1 MNPYEGST
9 AFFRQHWIWMELL
22 GESFWL
28 AEYLARS
35 TPQELYI
42 LPPDQVRIAQD
53 KNTGYPIGYRYT
65 IREGVGFDYSPRE
78 IYHSKYFNP
87 SNAMRGL
94 APLEAAQLPAGVE
107 FLTQKHWQNVMKRGG
122 FLTGILTSEGYVDPE
137 HMEDI
142 KRQWDRLYGGV
153 EGTRSSGIAYLQG
166 NTKYQQ
172 IGLTPHDA
180 DYVEQAKLTRE
191 QICEAFRVP
200 KTLIGVV
207 EDANYSNAQ
216 EMTFSYFVQTIFP
229 KLRLLEEDLNE
240 IVLPRFG
247 DGYVAKFDI
256 DSIPIVQEM
265 YLNRAQKL
273 SALAGGP
280 ILTRNEAREFIDRR
294 PLMGGDQ
301 ILEPSAYGP
310 GPIARPEPA
319 RSRLA
324 SPTKFINDP
333 ERMAKRQ
340 TVLVGME
347 SYEKEALADWK
358 GHLDK
363 QEARVLRKFQAQ
375 AKAVSKA
382 PDFTEIY
389 DDELELE
396 MTRQLVLKILLEITG
411 KQGQRALNE
420 LPPSSA
426 DEFLVSDPAVMDWL
440 EAQAYAEGV
449 LVQGRTATLLSE
461 AYNAA
466 VEAGATVQEIT
477 SAISEMFELRRFES
491 ARIARTEASRAYNFS
506 THAAWQQSGIVESQQ
521 WLTAGDEAVR
531 DAHADADGQVAGM
544 GEAFDVGGESL
555 EYPGDPAGSA
565 ENVINCRCGLMA
577 QVMERQRNGTNGHG
591 KLSGRLAEYF
601 ARERIANATHGG

>member
-22 GESFWL
+22 GESFWFT
-28 AEYLARS
+28 EYLARS

-53 KNTGYPIGYRYT
+53 KSTGYPVGYRYT

-87 SNAMRGL
+87 SNGMRGL

-333 ERMAKRQ
+333 ERMVKRQ
-340 TVLVGME
+340 RVLVGME
-347 SYEKEALADWK
+347 AYEKEALASWTEHLNKKEQRLLRKYQAYAKSHDK
-358 GHLDK
+358 GVSFEDVYDYELEREITR
-363 QEARVLRKFQAQ
+363 QRVLSILTRLVSQRGQQALE
-375 AKAVSKA
+375 
-382 PDFTEIY
+382 EIP
-389 DDELELE
+389 
-396 MTRQLVLKILLEITG
+396 QSQV
-411 KQGQRALNE
+411 
-420 LPPSSA
+420 
-426 DEFLVSDPAVMDWL
+426 DEFLINDPAVMEWL
-440 EAQAYAEGV
+440 ENGANIESKLVEGTARDRIRAAI
-449 LVQGRTATLLSE
+449 VQLSE
-461 AYNAA
+461 S
-466 VEAGATVQEIT
+466 GATVQEAAT
-477 SAISEMFELRRFES
+477 VISELFTMERT
-491 ARIARTEASRAYNFS
+491 AAQRIARTESSRAYNYA
-506 THAAWQQSGIVESQQ
+506 TAAANAASGIVEAQQ

-531 DAHADADGQVAGM
+531 DDHADADGQVRTI
-544 GEAFDVGGESL
+544 GEPFNVGEDEL
-555 EYPGDPAGSA
+555 EYPGDPSGSA
-565 ENVINCRCGLMA
+565 ENVINCRC
-577 QVMERQRNGTNGHG
+577 V
-591 KLSGRLAEYF
+591 LATGVKGF
-601 ARERIANATHGG
+601 DSF